1 MIEVNNLVKRY
12 GDHTAVDHLS
22 FKIEKG
28 KIYGFLGPNGAGKST
43 TMNMITGYI
52 ASTEGTVRI
61 DGHDILEEPEAAK
74 KCIGYLPEQ
83 PPLYFDM
90 TVLEYMKFVADL
102 KKIPKDKK
110 ATMIEEV
117 MDMVKISDMRNRL
130 IKNLSKGYRQRVGLA
145 EAIMGYPEVIIL
157 DEPTVG
163 LDPKQIIE
171 IRTLIKDL
179 KKKHT
184 VILSSH
190 ILSEVSAVC
199 DYVLIISHG
208 KLVASDTPENL
219 GKLAEGSNTLEML
232 IKGEKSQIKQAL
244 ESIEGVNSVTIEKD
258 EKQNLWS
265 TKVSTEENNDI
276 REKVFYKMSD
286 INSPIYEMKSKKVSL
301 EEIFLELTASEK
313 SASASEDDTDQKSS
327 ESQETAEA
335 KTEAVNV
342 EQTSTESQKND
353 EGGEK

>member
-265 TKVSTEENNDI
+265 AKVSTEENNDI
-276 REKVFYKMSD
+276 REKAFYKMSD

-301 EEIFLELTASEK
+301 EEIFLELTESEK
-313 SASASEDDTDQKSS
+313 PASASEDDTDQKSS

>member
-265 TKVSTEENNDI
+265 AKVSTEENNDI

-313 SASASEDDTDQKSS
+313 TASASEDDTDQKSS